1 MTCPKKLKL
10 TKTSSSVA
18 RTSCCT
24 HPSSIITSEPMTP
37 NSALPLNCFL
47 WFMESSKIKLTM
59 ESFGI
64 SNALTK
70 KSVKSFIMAIK
81 LDLNTILLESM
92 SAQMGAA
99 STLKE
104 IAEEDAQLSVS
115 WNFTQFKMVIILMM
129 LSSKLWGLYLLIKKL
144 YRKTPAKMSKKND
157 FYYSIACIFLFLH
170 FLIV

>member
-1 MTCPKKLKL
+1 
-10 TKTSSSVA
+10 
-18 RTSCCT
+18 
-24 HPSSIITSEPMTP
+24 
-37 NSALPLNCFL
+37 
-47 WFMESSKIKLTM
+47 
-59 ESFGI
+59 
-64 SNALTK
+64 
-70 KSVKSFIMAIK
+70 MAIK